1 MTVEIQTQSIAGG
14 LELVV
19 RADRLSVSLSVST
32 EAANRETLIEEIR
45 TKLSELKIA
54 APVDFNSLG
63 ELVNSIRSDNAS
75 LTNHTLVRGTAP
87 QPSQNGFIEWS
98 RDYFTEGYLIDPVT
112 QTVDFRRMA
121 SVPSVAAEELI
132 VTVHP
137 PQPGSPGVDVFGAN
151 IAVDKPRS
159 VELKAGRGIY
169 WDESVSGYR
178 AKLAGRV
185 KLNGNALEVHDL
197 YEIPQDVGPE
207 TGNVNHPGSVVI
219 KGEVNSE
226 FAVEAVGDIE
236 VLGLIG
242 AADIR
247 CGGNLTAK
255 TGIRSAPGKRIVVKG
270 NFFAKYL
277 ECAHVFCEGDVVVE
291 SEILD
296 SSVRTTGKVIC
307 AGRVHGGEI
316 IAANGIQV
324 GESGTK
330 AETRTVMIA
339 GVNYLVANELREA
352 TEEAKK
358 LKEELIKLKLDFK
371 RLEMFGATMSPK
383 QREAMTELDFKLFDA
398 QERYDALTE
407 KRKALAVNLHANKD
421 AIIHIERQLNSG
433 TLLRV
438 LEAQLEVRQTL
449 LGPIQAGIN
458 LATRELSL
466 TSAETAVK
474 E

>member
-1 MTVEIQTQSIAGG
+1 MAAVITQLPFSC
-14 LELVV
+14 L
-19 RADRLSVSLSVST
+19 
-32 EAANRETLIEEIR
+32 
-45 TKLSELKIA
+45 
-54 APVDFNSLG
+54 
-63 ELVNSIRSDNAS
+63 
-75 LTNHTLVRGTAP
+75 
-87 QPSQNGFIEWS
+87 
-98 RDYFTEGYLIDPVT
+98 
-112 QTVDFRRMA
+112 
-121 SVPSVAAEELI
+121 
-132 VTVHP
+132 
-137 PQPGSPGVDVFGAN
+137 
-151 IAVDKPRS
+151 
-159 VELKAGRGIY
+159 
-169 WDESVSGYR
+169 
-178 AKLAGRV
+178 
-185 KLNGNALEVHDL
+185 
-197 YEIPQDVGPE
+197 
-207 TGNVNHPGSVVI
+207 
-219 KGEVNSE
+219 
-226 FAVEAVGDIE
+226 
-236 VLGLIG
+236 
-242 AADIR
+242 
-247 CGGNLTAK
+247 
-255 TGIRSAPGKRIVVKG
+255 VVKG

-371 RLEMFGATMSPK
+371 RLEMFGANMSPK